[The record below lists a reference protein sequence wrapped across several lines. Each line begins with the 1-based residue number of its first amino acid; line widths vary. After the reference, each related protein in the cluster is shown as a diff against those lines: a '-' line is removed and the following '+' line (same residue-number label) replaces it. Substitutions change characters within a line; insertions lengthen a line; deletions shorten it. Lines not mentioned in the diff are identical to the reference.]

1 MTRRIIYRTALR
13 LLVAGLVNIPLLVSA
28 QTLPTDATVDW
39 RSANDTVGQF
49 RRGHADVLKWEQ
61 GNIQIKEDPV
71 TASTDLV
78 LMSADEAVRRAWRI
92 HRSLA
97 TPLAVIGPDNVDRIA
112 AGRWTEVDATWL
124 RRVKDSGEVLDVAA
138 AARKVWLKAVAARQV
153 VKYRHEELVA
163 AEAASELGQRMA
175 SVGNWSQLQAAQ
187 LQITLKTAQMDLR
200 RAQYAAALTQTEL
213 IEFLQLSGVHSA
225 VGLPDALPELPSAAL
240 TNVDVQLHL
249 TKVIGAFPRADIY
262 RTRASAM
269 QAFEAYQTSHA
280 LALGYRDIVKLR
292 EFIKDETV
300 LHYNGMLK
308 SVWDLLG
315 EARSRSQAVIEA
327 IDAQR
332 DFWIAETDLQHVLQ
346 GGAPASLVSLAGG
359 GSKDSAA
366 AGH

>member
-1 MTRRIIYRTALR
+1 MRRHIYRSAFH
-13 LLVAGLVNIPLLVSA
+13 LLAAGLVSSPLVVFA
-28 QTLPTDATVDW
+28 QTLPTDAPVDW

-61 GNIQIKEDPV
+61 GNIRIKEEPM
-71 TASTDLV
+71 TASKDLI
-78 LMSADEAVRRAWRI
+78 LMTADEAVRLAWSV
-92 HRSLA
+92 HRNLA
-97 TPLAVIGPDNVDRIA
+97 MPLAVIGSDNVDRIA

-138 AARKVWLKAVAARQV
+138 AARKVWLQAVAARQV
-153 VKYRHEELVA
+153 LKYQHEVLAA

-213 IEFLQLSGVHSA
+213 IKLLQLSGVHSA
-225 VGLPDALPELPSAAL
+225 VGLPDALPELPSAAM
-240 TNVDVQLHL
+240 TNADLQLHL
-249 TKVIGAFPRADIY
+249 ATGIATFPRADIY
-262 RTRASAM
+262 LTKASAM
-269 QAFEAYQTSHA
+269 QAFVAYQTSHA
-280 LALGYRDIVKLR
+280 LALGHRDIVKLR

-308 SVWDLLG
+308 SVWDILG
-315 EARSRSQAVIEA
+315 EARIRSQAVIEA

-346 GGAPASLVSLAGG
+346 GGVPASFVSLAGG

-366 AGH
+366 GH